1 MHGSG
6 SAMKPVIDPV
16 ELTAALVRCRS
27 VTPEEGG
34 AITLLQDLLS
44 ANGFDCTRIERGGI
58 SNLFA
63 RWGNSGRT
71 FGFNGHT
78 DVVPPGNPDDWTF
91 DPFGAVIDD
100 GLLWGRGAADM
111 KSAVA
116 AFTVAAIEFSR
127 QFPGRG
133 SIVLTITGD
142 EEKDARDGTAA
153 ILDWMDGNDQRMDV
167 CLVGEPTSRGEFG
180 NAMKIGRR
188 GSFLAAIRLDGVQG
202 HSAYPELARNPVAA
216 MARLIDR
223 IASASID
230 SGTDEFDPSCVSVV
244 TIETGNP
251 ASNVIPASCESTV
264 NIRFND
270 AHDRGSLMAWLQSEA
285 VAVEQEFGVRASISP
300 TLTGDCFVTRPGP
313 LTDLVAGAVEAQTG
327 RRPELSTSGGTSDA
341 RFIRS
346 HCPVVE
352 FGLVGD
358 TIHQVDERVSL
369 DEIVALKEVY
379 FGILDGYLD

>member
-1 MHGSG
+1 MN
-6 SAMKPVIDPV
+6 AVIDPV
-16 ELTAALVRCRS
+16 ELTAALVRCPS
-27 VTPEEGG
+27 VTPAEGG
-34 AITLLQDLLS
+34 AISLLQDLLQ
-44 ANGFDCTRIERGGI
+44 AEGFACTRIERGGI

-63 RWGNSGRT
+63 RWEASGPT

-78 DVVPPGNPDDWTF
+78 DVVPPGDPADWTV
-91 DPFGAVIDD
+91 DPFGAVIRD
-100 GLLWGRGAADM
+100 GMLWGRGAADM

-127 QFPGRG
+127 QFPDRG

-153 ILDWMDGNDQRMDV
+153 ILDWMDENGQRMDV

-180 NAMKIGRR
+180 SAMKIGRR
-188 GSFLAAIRLDGVQG
+188 GSYLAAIRLDGVQG

-216 MARLIDR
+216 MARLVDR
-223 IASASID
+223 IASTGID
-230 SGTDEFDPSCVSVV
+230 NGTADFDPSSVSVV

-251 ASNVIPASCESTV
+251 ASNVIPASCESVV

-270 AHDRGSLMAWLQSEA
+270 AHDQDSLMAWLQSETGK
-285 VAVEQEFGVRASISP
+285 VEKEFGVRAAINP

-327 RRPELSTSGGTSDA
+327 QPPELSTSGGTSDA

-358 TIHQVDERVSL
+358 TIHQVDERVCL
-369 DEIVALKEVY
+369 NEIIALKEVY
-379 FGILDGYLD
+379 FRILDGYLD